1 MERNFGWARRVGRA
15 AVVCGMVGGTITAL
29 TPLAAQ
35 ASTGGTL
42 YVNGSTGVDSGTCR
56 LAAHPCATISY
67 ALSKATTGATI
78 KVTAGDYPQPLQIT
92 KPVTIVGAGD
102 TGSGTVIDPS
112 TLIADTDTDSSYT
125 QYAVIDIPNTTG
137 VTLKDLDI
145 DGQNAIGNFD
155 GCGPDFVGV
164 YYHDSS
170 GSMSTVQV
178 TNIQLPQADFGCQD
192 GQAVYVASDAN
203 DNSTVTMTSLNINS
217 YDKNG
222 VTCDDAGTTCTLKS
236 SKITGIGATSLIAQN
251 GFQGF
256 DAAAVTLANDTI
268 KSDSYTGGGA
278 GNSAAGILIYDVGAV
293 SVTSNHV
300 SASDVDAYFGDD
312 GTGPSPQNWAITGN
326 QLTAATDNVPGGE
339 SGYGDGLE
347 LDSTFNPVTVSG
359 NTMERNAEYGI
370 WLGGVNNATVTG
382 NTTSFN
388 TSDGIH
394 VGGPGSIITTSS
406 GNLISDNI
414 SNSNKGDGILADGDS
429 SGNSFESNTVY
440 QNVTYD
446 LEDQGTGNAW
456 TGNTCRPAHD
466 SSPAGLC
473 G

>member
-56 LAAHPCATISY
+56 LAAHPCATIGY
-67 ALSKATTGATI
+67 ALGKATTGATI

-92 KPVTIVGAGD
+92 KPVSIVGAGD

-112 TLIADTDTDSSYT
+112 TLITDTDTDSSLP
-125 QYAVIDIPNTTG
+125 QEAVIDIPSTTG

-155 GCGPDFVGV
+155 GCQSDFVGV

-170 GSMSTVQV
+170 GSLSTVQV

-203 DNSTVTMTSLNINS
+203 ETSTVAMTSLNINS

-236 SKITGIGATSLIAQN
+236 SKITGIGATGLIAQN

-256 DAAAVTLANDTI
+256 DAAAVTLGNNTI
-268 KSDSYTGGGA
+268 KGDSYSGGGP

-347 LDSTFNPVTVSG
+347 LDSTFNPVTISG
-359 NTMERNAEYGI
+359 NTVERNAEYGI
-370 WLGGVNNATVTG
+370 WLGGTSDATVTD
-382 NTTSFN
+382 NITSFN
-388 TSDGIH
+388 TSDGIY
-394 VGGPGSIITTSS
+394 VGGPGSIVTTAS
-406 GNLISDNI
+406 GNAITDNT
-414 SNSNKGDGILADGDS
+414 SNSNKGDGILADSDS
-429 SGNSFESNTVY
+429 SSNSFEGNTVY

-446 LEDQGTGNAW
+446 LENQGTGNSW
-456 TGNTCRPAHD
+456 SGNTCRPAHD